1 MTAKRLTPL
10 LLLVAAVALL
20 YGHALWNPLVFDD
33 KPFFSVAGLHAYG
46 TSLFH
51 LDLRWFPYASFGWTY
66 ELFGLDWF
74 WYRLGNLC
82 LHALTS
88 VFLFLFLLR
97 LQTAVLKTDVTP
109 TYGPAFFGAL
119 LFALHPV
126 AVYGAAYLVQRS
138 IIMATLF
145 SLVAL
150 LCYLHGLLH
159 DKTKWY
165 LASVL
170 FYFLAV
176 FSKEHSVM
184 LPGIALT
191 LTLLLHKPSFALVK
205 KLWLPYTLYLAI
217 AVLILLRAKG
227 LLGTPY
233 EPFAAEMLAHLSE
246 QQPNIR
252 VEHAY
257 GLSVITQGYLFFKY
271 LLLWILPYPGWLSV
285 DLRQAFATQFL
296 AWPQLAGFIL
306 FLAYPV
312 LALRLLLRGGRM
324 GLLGCGLLFPWI
336 LYLTELSAVR
346 IQEPFVLYRS
356 YLWMSGLP
364 VVLLALPGNFAK
376 KATTPLL
383 LVWCVVLAAVA
394 WNRLDTFSSSLKLW
408 SDAAMKIQDEK
419 LPGAAR
425 PFNNRGTAYL
435 EADRLQQAQEDF
447 THALAINPEY
457 PEAHLN
463 TGIVNFRQHLYAPA
477 LQSYDTAITLRPDY
491 SDAYMNRGVLYLQT
505 ARYTQ
510 ALAEFEN
517 MLRLDPHNPDAY
529 LNRGI
534 ALFRLGRT
542 QEAMNDLDEVL
553 HLDPR
558 KVSAYVNRATLDAT
572 QGHADS
578 ALNDLDRAAQID
590 PADADVYYNRGLVHG
605 ILGRY
610 AEAMQDYEQAL
621 RLKPD
626 FVDAYVN
633 RGGLYLA
640 SKRLPEALA
649 DFEQALRLD
658 PNQENA
664 YLNRANVFATQKRYQ
679 EALDDYERTLK
690 LNPRNGNA
698 LLNRGFVLLTL
709 NRKAE
714 AQASF
719 RASCDAGNRSGCDR
733 AR

>member
-1 MTAKRLTPL
+1 MAAKRLTPL
-10 LLLVAAVALL
+10 LLLIAAVALL

-33 KPFFSVAGLHAYG
+33 KPFFNVAALHTYG

-66 ELFGLDWF
+66 YFFGLDWF
-74 WYRLGNLC
+74 WYRIGNLC
-82 LHALTS
+82 LHALTC
-88 VFLFLFLLR
+88 VLLFLFLQR
-97 LQTAVLKTDVTP
+97 LLTAVTP
-109 TYGPAFFGAL
+109 TDATQTHWPAFFGAL
-119 LFALHPV
+119 LFALHPA
-126 AVYGAAYLVQRS
+126 AVYGVAYLVERS

-145 SLVAL
+145 GIAAL
-150 LCYLHGLLH
+150 LCYLQGLLH
-159 DKTKWY
+159 GKTKWY
-165 LASVL
+165 LASAL

-184 LPGIALT
+184 LPGIALA
-191 LTLLLHKPSFALVK
+191 LTLLLHKPSLALVK
-205 KLWLPYTLYLAI
+205 KLWLPYTLYLGI
-217 AVLILLRAKG
+217 AVLIVLRAKG
-227 LLGTPY
+227 VLGTPY
-233 EPFAAEMLAHLSE
+233 EPFAAEILSHLSE
-246 QQPNIR
+246 QQPNIHI
-252 VEHAY
+252 EHAY
-257 GLSVITQGYLFFKY
+257 ALSVITQGYLFFKY
-271 LLLWILPYPGWLSV
+271 LLLWFLPYPGWMSV
-285 DLRQAFATQFL
+285 DLRQTFATQFF

-306 FLAYPV
+306 FLAYPL

-324 GLLGCGLLFPWI
+324 GMLGFGLLFPWI

-364 VVLLALPGNFAK
+364 VILLALPDHFAK
-376 KATTPLL
+376 KFTTPLL
-383 LVWCVVLAAVA
+383 LVWCLVLAAVA
-394 WNRLDTFSSSLKLW
+394 WNRLDTFSSSLALW
-408 SDAAMKIQDEK
+408 SDAAVKIQDEK

-447 THALAINPEY
+447 TRALAINPEY

-463 TGIVNFRQHLYAPA
+463 TGIVNFRQHLFEPA
-477 LQSYDTAITLRPDY
+477 LQSYNMAIRLRPDY

-505 ARYTQ
+505 AQYTQ
-510 ALAEFEN
+510 ALADFAA

-534 ALFRLGRT
+534 ALSRLGRT
-542 QEAMNDLDEVL
+542 QEAMNDLDEAL
-553 HLDPR
+553 HLDSR
-558 KVSAYVNRATLDAT
+558 KVSAYVNRATLDAM

-578 ALNDLDRAAQID
+578 ALNDLDQAARID
-590 PADADVYYNRGLVHG
+590 PTDADVYYNRGLVHG

-610 AEAMQDYEQAL
+610 PEALQDYEQAL

-626 FVDAYVN
+626 FADAYVN

-664 YLNRANVFATQKRYQ
+664 YLNRANVFATQKRYP

-719 RASCDAGNRSGCDR
+719 SASCTAGNRTGCDR